1 MSLEKINEQILIFDQ
16 EIGGFGRNALT
27 GLSYIHT
34 LAFFQVPVKIK
45 PIDLFYKLSSHAS
58 SFYLDASSSKP
69 LFSPRKRQKKSKTP
83 LLDLLHCT
91 RLGGGV
97 RLLCKNNDFG
107 WHFPYLLWCASRD
120 FTSSARSLP
129 LG

>member
-1 MSLEKINEQILIFDQ
+1 MFQFLFNRNKVTPTPTPVNPVNHVSVDDLIKGILDD
-16 EIGGFGRNALT
+16 GSTTNCRNALT
-27 GLSYIHT
+27 GLGYIHT

-97 RLLCKNNDFG
+97 RLL
-107 WHFPYLLWCASRD
+107 
-120 FTSSARSLP
+120 
-129 LG
+129 